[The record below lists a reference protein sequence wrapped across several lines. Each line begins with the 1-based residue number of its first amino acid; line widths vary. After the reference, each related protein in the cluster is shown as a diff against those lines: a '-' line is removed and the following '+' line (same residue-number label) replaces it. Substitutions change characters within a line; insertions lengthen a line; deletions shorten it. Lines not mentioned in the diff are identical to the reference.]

1 MGAVVVIC
9 YVGGLGAFIG
19 GTYNSISRMWVAE
32 GFWNIILEGIIGM
45 ILGSISGVFIFIFI
59 FLALVFAEVGRQK
72 YEAYK
77 NNRANAKLLLE
88 NKE

>member
-1 MGAVVVIC
+1 MGGVVVIC

-19 GTYNSISRMWVAE
+19 GTYNSISRMWAAE
-32 GFWNIILEGIIGM
+32 GFWNIILEGFIGM
-45 ILGSISGVFIFIFI
+45 ILGSISGGFIFTFI
-59 FLALVFAEVGRQK
+59 FLAFILAEVGKQK

-77 NNRANAKLLLE
+77 KDRDNAKLLLE